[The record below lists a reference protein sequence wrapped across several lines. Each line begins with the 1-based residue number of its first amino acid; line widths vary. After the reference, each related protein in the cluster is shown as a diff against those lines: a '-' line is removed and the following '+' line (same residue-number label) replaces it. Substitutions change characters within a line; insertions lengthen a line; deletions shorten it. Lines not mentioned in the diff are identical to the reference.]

1 MQKKP
6 NRLIVCRRFSPVSLV
21 ICILFCAV
29 LFFLAS
35 LVHFGTLYEVAGKF
49 NSSSVYGVHNAL
61 CTLHMRKL
69 TGLPAIYHYALVIAL
84 LFVSMSRPRER
95 KKKRKLIRCTYACT
109 LDSMMICRKK
119 WISRKCTHTHT
130 QHFIDMFR
138 FSSFSSRI
146 CAAALMQ
153 NTNRVLQFQRIFSH
167 WLSFL
172 ACIHVLSLTFP
183 FQYDDQIKGHTI
195 VIKYTNKWLD

>member
-1 MQKKP
+1 MEFTMHCAHCTCESLPDCQ
-6 NRLIVCRRFSPVSLV
+6 RYIIMHWLLLCCLCRCRD
-21 ICILFCAV
+21 
-29 LFFLAS
+29 
-35 LVHFGTLYEVAGKF
+35 
-49 NSSSVYGVHNAL
+49 
-61 CTLHMRKL
+61 
-69 TGLPAIYHYALVIAL
+69 
-84 LFVSMSRPRER
+84 RE
-95 KKKRKLIRCTYACT
+95 KEKKRENWYDGRTHAHLIRWWYAVK
-109 LDSMMICRKK
+109 SGF
-119 WISRKCTHTHT
+119 HVNAHT

-138 FSSFSSRI
+138 YSSFSSRI